1 MKRLLVLVAL
11 SLFTL
16 SAVCQKIKVEQ
27 GSIDF
32 LKNEQ
37 SFEIVFTYEN
47 MTVGKKSEADYT
59 KGKIEEKNAKE
70 SGTGD
75 SWYEKWI
82 EDRTTRFEPKFI
94 ELFNTHISK
103 KNGPVISDTGNYIL
117 TMNTDFT
124 EPGFN
129 VGVVRRNSA
138 ISTTCHF
145 TDKST
150 GETLAIISIKNSS
163 ANNFWGA
170 DFDAA
175 YRIQESYGKAG
186 RELAKFLIKQLKLK

>member
-1 MKRLLVLVAL
+1 MKKLLLIIAL
-11 SLFTL
+11 SLFSI
-16 SAVCQKIKVEQ
+16 SAVCQKIKLEE
-27 GSIDF
+27 GSLDF
-32 LKNEQ
+32 LKNET
-37 SFEIVFTYEN
+37 SFEVIFTYED
-47 MTVGKKSEADYT
+47 MRVGKKSEADYT

-75 SWYEKWI
+75 RWLEKWL
-82 EDRTTRFEPKFI
+82 EDRTFRFEPKFI
-94 ELFNTHISK
+94 ELFNTNISK
-103 KNGPVISDTGNYIL
+103 KNGPIISDTGNYIM

-129 VGVVRRNSA
+129 VGIVRRNSE
-138 ISTTCHF
+138 ISTTCYF

-150 GETLAIISIKNSS
+150 GEVVAVISIKKSS

-175 YRIQESYGKAG
+175 YRIQESYAKAG
-186 RELAKFLIKQLKLK
+186 RELAKYLIKQLKLK